1 MGQFFVREYCEDDE
15 DELIA
20 IHDLARP
27 VELQGS
33 CDPRAFVPLRNDAKD
48 FNEFRACRK
57 LVAFDHGRIHGFV
70 GIGNLEIGW
79 LYVRPDSSRQGI
91 GRRLL
96 SRAMALIQKDNVS
109 GTAVSVFVLEAN
121 KPAITLYESKGFRIT
136 ETFKSKNNGYP
147 CNVHKMLSDYNL
159 NCEITE

>member
-27 VELQGS
+27 VELRGS

-48 FNEFRACRK
+48 LNEFRACRK

-91 GRRLL
+91 GRRLF

-121 KPAITLYESKGFRIT
+121 KPAITLYESQGFKII

-147 CNVHKMLSDYNL
+147 CKVHKMLSNHNF
-159 NCEITE
+159 NCAITD